1 MIAIDYENQFAK
13 LQEDQEE
20 WRLKKEEEEEK
31 REKDRDEKMAQLQSQ
46 LEAQV
51 QRHADGEKQISG
63 SQRKNSSQMQSFLA
77 SGPIM
82 LMINYTHP
90 LSATMRHVYIDSQ
103 RILRAGTKDFP
114 MTVTL
119 EGPCIM
125 FGEGKCLALGK
136 DPLKNDALGVKVC
149 EMAVDSCS
157 QGMKSWEVN
166 FDYSVSPTNSK
177 QYAIGILD
185 GAKLNGDSEMVLVP
199 ISDVFRKLTFQFST
213 DVPVT
218 GIFFGI
224 SLGLIGNRNL

>member
-1 MIAIDYENQFAK
+1 M
-13 LQEDQEE
+13 
-20 WRLKKEEEEEK
+20 KEEEEEK
-31 REKDRDEKMAQLQSQ
+31 REQDRDEKMELLQTK
-46 LEAQV
+46 LEAQE
-51 QRHADGEKQISG
+51 QAHADREKQIEESKR
-63 SQRKNSSQMQSFLA
+63 SIPQQMQSFLA

-90 LSATMRHVYIDSQ
+90 LSTTMRHVYIDSR

-114 MTVTL
+114 MTVTF

-125 FGEGKCLALGK
+125 FGEGKCLALVK
-136 DPLKNDALGVKVC
+136 DPLKSDALGMQVC

-185 GAKLNGDSEMVLVP
+185 GAKLNGDSELVLVP
-199 ISDVFRKLTFQFST
+199 ISDVMRKLTFQFST
-213 DVPVT
+213 EVPVT